1 MMGKSLITWFI
12 YYILLISDKKNTLN
26 KVKANM
32 NIFPDIYAESVFK
45 INYKKLYEKGIRN
58 IIFDVDNTLIS
69 YDESEPNKRL
79 IKLFSY
85 IEKLGFTIF
94 LVSNNTHQRISYF
107 SKNLDFHVV
116 ANSNKPLPFK
126 VRRSLKGHT
135 INRCNTVIIG
145 DQLMTD
151 VLVSKFLKIRSI
163 LVSPISL
170 KDMWYTKPSRKIENF
185 LLQFDK
191 RIVRYDFR

>member
-1 MMGKSLITWFI
+1 MK
-12 YYILLISDKKNTLN
+12 
-26 KVKANM
+26 
-32 NIFPDIYAESVFK
+32 IFPDVYAESVFK

-79 IKLFSY
+79 ISLFDH

-94 LVSNNTHQRISYF
+94 LVSNNTHERIAYF

-126 VRRSLKGHT
+126 VKKSLKGHT
-135 INRCNTVIIG
+135 INKGNTVIIG

-151 VLVSKFLKIRSI
+151 VLFSKFLKIRSI
-163 LVSPISL
+163 LVTPISVR
-170 KDMWYTKPSRKIENF
+170 DMWYTKPSRKIEKF
-185 LLQFDK
+185 LLKFDK
-191 RIVRYDFR
+191 RLAKYDFR